1 MFMNLFNRQ
10 QNSRELST
18 LVVVSATS
26 FMGTFLVSAVNIALP
41 SIEKN
46 LSLNA
51 IELSWIIT
59 SFLLGTALFML
70 PAGAW
75 GDRSGSSRLFKL
87 GLFLFTLSSL
97 FCYLAP
103 GGYWLIAARFLQGI
117 GAAFTSTTG
126 QALLVSTFP
135 AEKRGEVLGISVA
148 SVYAGL
154 ALGPLLGGI
163 LTLYAG
169 WRSLFLIAAIM
180 GLFTTLIT
188 LFFMKEEKRKVQTIK
203 KSDRNGTILFM
214 AGLLALV
221 YGSTLI
227 PSPAG
232 WALMGSA
239 LILLLLFWKTEK
251 QTKHPLLDTTLF
263 THNKL
268 FTYSSLSA
276 LINYTATFVIIFF
289 LSLYLQKIQGLS
301 PRDAGAVI
309 IAQPLMMALFS
320 PMVGRLSDRF
330 EPRYF
335 ATTGMAM
342 CTAGLGMLAFLTP
355 TTPLWVIITILV
367 WLGLGFALFS
377 SPNMNTIM
385 SSVERSSYGQASGLA
400 ASMRVFGQIISMS
413 IVTLLF
419 TQHFGDLSVE
429 AVPDKQFLF
438 AMRLGFFIFFLI
450 GIPGIYFSFNRGDVR
465 ENGRNTSGNRQ
476 QK

>member
-1 MFMNLFNRQ
+1 MNLFNRQ

-18 LVVVSATS
+18 LLVVSATS
-26 FMGTFLVSAVNIALP
+26 FLGTFLVSAVNIALP
-41 SIEKN
+41 SIAKD
-46 LSLNA
+46 LSLSA
-51 IELSWIIT
+51 VGLSWIIT
-59 SFLLGTALFML
+59 SFLLATALFML

-75 GDRSGSSRLFKL
+75 GDRSGRNRLFKL
-87 GLFLFTLSSL
+87 GLLLFTLSSL

-126 QALLVSTFP
+126 QAILVSTFP
-135 AEKRGEVLGISVA
+135 AEKRGQVLGISVA

-154 ALGPLLGGI
+154 ALGPILGGFF
-163 LTLYAG
+163 TLYAG

-180 GLFTTLIT
+180 GLLTTLIT
-188 LFFMKEEKRKVQTIK
+188 LFFMKEEKRKVQATK
-203 KSDRNGTILFM
+203 KSDRTGTLLFM

-227 PSPAG
+227 PSPSG
-232 WALMGSA
+232 WALMSGA
-239 LILLLLFWKTEK
+239 LILLLLFWKTEER
-251 QTKHPLLDTTLF
+251 TELPLLDTTLF
-263 THNKL
+263 TRNRL

-276 LINYTATFVIIFF
+276 LINYTATFAIIFY

-335 ATTGMAM
+335 ATAGMAI
-342 CTAGLGMLAFLTP
+342 CTSGLGMLAFLTP
-355 TTPLWVIITILV
+355 TTPIWVIMAILV
-367 WLGLGFALFS
+367 WVGIGFALFS

-385 SSVERSSYGQASGLA
+385 SSVDRSSYGQASGLA

-413 IVTLLF
+413 VVTLLF
-419 TQHFGDLSVE
+419 SVHFSDLSMD
-429 AVPDKQFLF
+429 AVPVPQFLR
-438 AMRLGFFIFFLI
+438 AMRQGFFIFFLI

-465 ENGRNTSGNRQ
+465 E
-476 QK
+476 K

>member
-1 MFMNLFNRQ
+1 MMMNLFNR
-10 QNSRELST
+10 NKDSRELST
-18 LVVVSATS
+18 LLVVSATS
-26 FMGTFLVSAVNIALP
+26 FLGTFLVSAVNIALP

-126 QALLVSTFP
+126 QAILVSTFP
-135 AEKRGEVLGISVA
+135 AEKRGQVLGISVA

-169 WRSLFLIAAIM
+169 WRSLFLISAIL
-180 GLFTTLIT
+180 GVLTTLLT
-188 LFFMKEEKRKVQTIK
+188 LFYMKEDRKRRFSTRQYDKT
-203 KSDRNGTILFM
+203 GTILFM
-214 AGLLALV
+214 TGLLALV

-227 PSPAG
+227 PSAAG
-232 WALMGSA
+232 WALMSGA
-239 LILLLLFWKTEK
+239 LILLYLFWKVEEHRA
-251 QTKHPLLDTTLF
+251 HPLFETTLF

-309 IAQPLMMALFS
+309 IAEPLMMALFS
-320 PMVGRLSDRF
+320 PMVGKLSDRI

-355 TTPLWVIITILV
+355 VTPLWVIIAILV
-367 WLGLGFALFS
+367 WVGLGFALFS

-385 SSVERSSYGQASGLA
+385 SSVVRSSYGQASGLA

-419 TQHFGDLSVE
+419 TLHFGDLSVE
-429 AVPDKQFLF
+429 AVSDSQFLR
-438 AMRLGFFIFFLI
+438 AMRLGYFIFFLI
-450 GIPGIYFSFNRGDVR
+450 GLPGIYLSYNRGDVR
-465 ENGRNTSGNRQ
+465 KKTNDSDSTQR
-476 QK
+476 K